1 MIVFKTI
8 RYKNFLS
15 TGNIFTEIFLDKHN
29 TTLIVGDNGSGKSTI
44 LDALTFGL
52 FGKPFRKINKPQL
65 LNTITRKD
73 LVVEIEFSI
82 GSNNY
87 KIVRGIK
94 PAVFELY
101 KNGSLLNQ
109 SAESKDYQEILEK
122 QIIKV
127 NFKSFCQVVVLG
139 SATFQPFMQ
148 LSTGQRREVIE
159 DLLDLQIFTVMNVL
173 LKNKISDN
181 NQMLSDCMNNKKI
194 IEEKIKLIKEH
205 LAELNNNNEQ
215 IIEEKKQRINEAQ
228 IEIES
233 LSKTIEDV
241 TNNIKALSEKII
253 QEKKLKSKA
262 VKLDELKYKIQANLS
277 VLKKDID
284 FFNKND
290 DCPTC
295 KQLIEEKFK
304 EQTILEKQKEV
315 EKIED
320 GLKVLEEQYSSISK
334 SVKEIEKVHS
344 QINSYKLE
352 ESRYNTKISSL
363 TSYIVELNRDI
374 KSMISDKK
382 QDNNH
387 KITDLEA
394 ELEKITIEYSSLN
407 EHKNILN
414 SANALLKDGGIK
426 AKIVKQYV
434 PIINKLINKYL
445 SALDFYIQFELNEE
459 FKETIKS
466 RYRDEFSYDSFSE
479 GEKMKINLSILFT
492 WRAVAKLRNS
502 INTNLLI
509 MDEVFD
515 SSLDSNGTE
524 EFLKLLNNLTKDT
537 NTFIISHKTDQLIDK
552 FENVLKFQKKQ
563 NFSKV
568 A

>member
-1 MIVFKTI
+1 MIVFRKI
-8 RYKNFLS
+8 KYKNFLS
-15 TGNIFTEIFLDKHN
+15 TGNIFTEISLDKHN
-29 TTLIVGDNGSGKSTI
+29 TTLIVGDNGSGKSTV

-73 LVVEIEFSI
+73 MVVEIEFSI
-82 GSNNY
+82 GSNSY
-87 KIVRGIK
+87 KIIRGIK
-94 PAVFELY
+94 PNIFELY
-101 KNGSLLNQ
+101 KNNVLLNQ

-148 LSTGQRREVIE
+148 LSSAQRREVIE
-159 DLLDLQIFTVMNVL
+159 DLLDLQIFTVMNAL

-181 NQMLSDCMNNKKI
+181 NQKLSECLNNKKL

-205 LAELNNNNEQ
+205 LIELQNNNEQ
-215 IIEEKKQRINEAQ
+215 IIEEKKQRIEDAKKEIGSITEFNEKVLEQ
-228 IEIES
+228 IKE
-233 LSKTIEDV
+233 LVDKTTD
-241 TNNIKALSEKII
+241 
-253 QEKKLKSKA
+253 EKKLKN
-262 VKLDELKYKIQANLS
+262 KLAKLEQFKYKIHANLS

-284 FFNKND
+284 FFTNND
-290 DCPTC
+290 NCPTC
-295 KQLIEEKFK
+295 KQLIEVKFK
-304 EQTILEKQKEV
+304 EQSVTEKQEEIKTIQE
-315 EKIED
+315 
-320 GLKVLEEQYSSISK
+320 GLVLLEEQYNSINNSIKEINQNISK
-334 SVKEIEKVHS
+334 
-344 QINSYKLE
+344 INSLKLE
-352 ESRYNTKISSL
+352 ESRYNTKLSSL
-363 TSYIVELNRDI
+363 TDYIKELDKDI
-374 KSMISDKK
+374 KNLITDKK
-382 QDNNH
+382 QDTDI
-387 KITDLEA
+387 KITDLEE
-394 ELEKITIEYSSLN
+394 ELEKISINYSSLN
-407 EHKNILN
+407 NHKGILN
-414 SANALLKDGGIK
+414 AANILLKDGGIK

-445 SALDFYIQFELNEE
+445 SSLDFYIQFELNEE

-466 RYRDEFSYDSFSE
+466 RYRDEFSYESFSE
-479 GEKMKINLSILFT
+479 GEKMKINLAILFT

-515 SSLDSNGTE
+515 SSLDSNGTD
-524 EFLKLLNNLTKDT
+524 EFLKLLNNLTKET

-552 FENVLKFQKKQ
+552 FENVIKFQKKQ